1 MSDGE
6 QSIYAHWARRGFWI
20 LVASALV
27 ALVVTLGVLP
37 VRTWMHQ
44 RAEIDRAT
52 ERLEELQSDY
62 LALEKQVSLL
72 ESDSEVERLARENYD
87 YVLPG
92 EESYRVLPPA
102 E

>member
-1 MSDGE
+1 MADGE
-6 QSIYAHWARRGFWI
+6 QSVWALWGRRGFWL
-20 LVASALV
+20 LVASALL

-52 ERLEELQSDY
+52 ERLEELQTDY

-72 ESDSEVERLARENYD
+72 DSDDEVERLARENYD
-87 YVLPG
+87 YVFPG